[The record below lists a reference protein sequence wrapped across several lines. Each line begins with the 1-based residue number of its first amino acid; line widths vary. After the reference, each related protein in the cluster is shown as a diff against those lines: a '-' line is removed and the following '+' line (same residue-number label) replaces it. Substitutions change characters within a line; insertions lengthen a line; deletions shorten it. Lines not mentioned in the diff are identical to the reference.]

1 VDCLDD
7 HGIAGV
13 ALAAAALPK
22 KVNQAIDVAALLVVE
37 GTCFVN
43 QTIEAFAVTCVG
55 CG

>member
-1 VDCLDD
+1 MDRLDD

-13 ALAAAALPK
+13 ALAAAALPE
-22 KVNQAIDVAALLVVE
+22 KVNQTIDVAALLVVE

-43 QTIEAFAVTCVG
+43 QTIETFSVTSVG